1 MGTTAA
7 VVIAAGAAVL
17 ALAFA
22 AWVATRARAR
32 SDRRLSL
39 TLGRIGDSME
49 TLSQSLLAVV
59 EGAAAGRT
67 AGLDLGLSLDLGDV
81 LQETARAAA
90 TLLGADGA
98 GITVNRERGEPATA
112 TFGIGVAAPAQAG
125 LEPPDSS
132 AWSAVTVQ
140 WLPDPASGEGT
151 VRSALAIPLLHDS
164 IRLGTLSVYAR
175 AARAFTQEHAA
186 QLATLA
192 SEAAPAIVNASLHEA
207 TLELVRTDA
216 MTGFRNRRGYDEA
229 LEAEIARARR
239 SGRPLT
245 IVLLDLDRF
254 HDVNARFGYQV
265 GDAVL
270 VAFTE
275 LVQTVSR
282 ASDVLCRRGGEE
294 FVVVLPDTE
303 CREGIRFDLRLRA
316 AVAATEFPTS
326 EPLTFS
332 TGLTELREGD
342 DSAGID
348 ERIGR
353 MVLSAKTSGRNR
365 LVHDCELHGS

>member
-7 VVIAAGAAVL
+7 VVIAAGAAIL

-22 AWVATRARAR
+22 ALATARARSR
-32 SDRRLSL
+32 SDRRLNL

-49 TLSQSLLAVV
+49 VLSKSMLAVV
-59 EGAAAGRT
+59 EGAAAGQGP
-67 AGLDLGLSLDLGDV
+67 GLDLGLSLDLGDV

-90 TLLGADGA
+90 ALVGADGA
-98 GITVNRERGEPATA
+98 GVAVNRERGEPATA
-112 TFGIGVAAPAQAG
+112 TFGIGVAAPTQAG
-125 LEPPDSS
+125 LEPPDAS
-132 AWSAVTVQ
+132 AWNAVTVQ
-140 WLPDPASGEGT
+140 WLPDPAAGDDT
-151 VRSALAIPLLHDS
+151 VRSALAVPLLHDS
-164 IRLGTLSVYAR
+164 TRVGTLSVYSR
-175 AARAFTQEHAA
+175 AARAFTQEQAA

-192 SEAAPAIVNASLHEA
+192 VDAVPAIVNASLHEA

-239 SGRPLT
+239 GGRPLT
-245 IVLLDLDRF
+245 VVLLDLDRF

-303 CREGIRFDLRLRA
+303 CQEGIRFDLRLRA
-316 AVAATEFPTS
+316 AVAATEFPTD
-326 EPLTFS
+326 EPVTFS

-342 DSAGID
+342 DSASVD
-348 ERIGR
+348 ERVGR
-353 MVLSAKTSGRNR
+353 MVLSAKASGRNR
-365 LVHDCELHGS
+365 LVHDCELNG